1 MLLCNASVKWDH
13 GYAVYSEE
21 KCTSKNNVTKV
32 TLRNTDLVIL
42 FFFFFQDGLSL
53 AINVILN
60 PRIMKDD
67 PEHLESITLGSVT
80 LNTLLLMPKDNHF
93 RQGGARY
100 TAMFVLFEIPLSTT
114 ACYFRQ
120 IRSNA
125 AISSLRPHLLLCF
138 CLFLHACEGEHCM
151 LGSTMASK

>member
-1 MLLCNASVKWDH
+1 
-13 GYAVYSEE
+13 
-21 KCTSKNNVTKV
+21 
-32 TLRNTDLVIL
+32 
-42 FFFFFQDGLSL
+42 
-53 AINVILN
+53 
-60 PRIMKDD
+60 MKDD

-80 LNTLLLMPKDNHF
+80 LNTSLLMPKDNHF